1 MVKDIINYHIR
12 KRMWQRKDKQIA
24 KGRSEGKGKISAN
37 ELTKMIL
44 KQTRK
49 SAIQKTS
56 SNSTLF

>member
-1 MVKDIINYHIR
+1 
-12 KRMWQRKDKQIA
+12 MWQRKDKQIA